1 MNRIAKASE
10 TIDRLQPRLAQARK
24 ELYAAILEAHR
35 EGASVTV
42 IAKLAGL
49 SRQRVD
55 QIIKADR

>member
-1 MNRIAKASE
+1 
-10 TIDRLQPRLAQARK
+10 LQPRLAQARK

-35 EGASVTV
+35 EGASVTA